1 MATFE
6 DFWRLLYNHG
16 SSPRFKYVTNQ
27 IWDELTSEQRQ
38 RLYDKIKSKIEQ
50 GKFVDYNPTYAIHD
64 NLPCKRA
71 ASIGVP
77 TDWNGRQAPAPV
89 EIACYNGHWG
99 MYTQQDIDLFH
110 LKTKDKNGVQ

>member
-16 SSPRFKYVTNQ
+16 SSPRYKNTADLL
-27 IWDELTSEQRQ
+27 WDGLTPEQRQ
-38 RLYDKIKSKIEQ
+38 QLYDRIKSKIEQ

-64 NLPCKRA
+64 NMPRRQAL
-71 ASIGVP
+71 SIGTP
-77 TDWNGRQAPAPV
+77 TDWNGKTAPAPT

-99 MYTQQDIDLFH
+99 MYTMEDIERFN
-110 LKTKDKNGVQ
+110 LKRKEPSCK

>member
-16 SSPRFKYVTNQ
+16 SSERYKYATNQ
-27 IWDELTSEQRQ
+27 IWDGLTPEQRQ
-38 RLYDKIKSKIEQ
+38 RLYDNIKSKIDQ

-64 NLPCKRA
+64 NMPRKQA
-71 ASIGVP
+71 QSIGVP
-77 TDWNGRQAPAPV
+77 TDWNGKMAPEQT

-99 MYTQQDIDLFH
+99 MYTLTDIKLYGLQQ
-110 LKTKDKNGVQ
+110 KKRAMA